1 MNTFNC
7 AIKLCLLSFCLF
19 VTGCAN
25 HIKIDTLTETEITRD
40 QLSHS
45 VDIETNAGSLVTNPL
60 INVNVK
66 DNKTFNVKTFEKKSD
81 FDLSTP
87 YEGVRELYEFPMG
100 VVLLPVAVVV
110 NVLDFATLGLLPDRF
125 TDAVLDSSFSGMN
138 PFLNIESETRVERKL
153 VKSDSKI
160 VDEKEEYFV
169 KPLSSQEL
177 SVSTGNGDGMQVML
191 DVNGKAEVSLVR
203 LSTLSM
209 NIENVILTVKS
220 EDVTTQKDID
230 VSRQLRSQLVL
241 ASDVT
246 NKYANLAKNNVKNED
261 IQNIDIDVFAKD
273 LMSLT
278 RIGFESESLRI
289 EKKLKSL
296 MLEDQKTEFDIAMDN
311 ALTGRLEN

>member
-25 HIKIDTLTETEITRD
+25 HIKVDTLTETEITRD

>member
-45 VDIETNAGSLVTNPL
+45 VDIETNSGSLVTNPL